1 MQLLLNF
8 VRGHWAA
15 LAAFVVLLALVCGA
29 YLHGISTGNTRA
41 VAHYEAMLA
50 ERDRQAAEQ
59 LAQALAEAQ
68 AQAQA
73 AMEAERKHLAAQTRT
88 ETEFRVITE
97 KVVEYVE
104 KNPGAA
110 SCGLD
115 ADGLRIWN
123 SANRG
128 RAEGASGNP

>member
-1 MQLLLNF
+1 MPLLLDF
-8 VRGHWAA
+8 MRRHWPA
-15 LAAFVVLLALVCGA
+15 LAAFVVLLVLVCGA
-29 YLHGISTGNTRA
+29 YLHGLRTGNDRA
-41 VAHYEAMLA
+41 TAHYEAQLA

-73 AMEAERKHLAAQTRT
+73 AMEAERKHLAAQTKT

-104 KNPGAA
+104 KNPGTA

-128 RAEGASGNP
+128 SAEGAARNP

>member
-1 MQLLLNF
+1 MI
-8 VRGHWAA
+8 AA
-15 LAAFVVLLALVCGA
+15 LAFLRRHWPAIAAFVVLLSLVCGA
-29 YLHGISTGNTRA
+29 YLHGMGTGEARTT
-41 VAHYEAMLA
+41 AHYEALMA
-50 ERDRQAAEQ
+50 ERDQQAAAA

-104 KNPGAA
+104 KNPGTA

-128 RAEGASGNP
+128 RAEGAAGNP